1 MFESAEF
8 KTGVTRPKKVT
19 VFQAILEVNSIIGEV
34 WDFMAQFETN
44 IGKITKIWNIVEKYC
59 LKVTLLVH
67 FCLYN

>member
-44 IGKITKIWNIVEKYC
+44 IGKITKI
-59 LKVTLLVH
+59 
-67 FCLYN
+67 